1 MLIKKIVNYIKLR
14 RVHKIDVLLPY
25 DPINCKCVFEPL
37 PADNIRVIDG
47 NVPKHNHSLDAID
60 AMRYSMEYFKNKE
73 EKTMEKTMEKRKEY
87 LVTTKK
93 GGVYLVYAYHEKQAV
108 RKVAERIAK
117 NNSIYTGI
125 ITKTEECLDFGEYI
139 SLVNMYTGDAIAYVS
154 QMEFNLGLY
163 GDYENTSITVIS

>member
-1 MLIKKIVNYIKLR
+1 MPIKKIINYIRLR

-47 NVPKHNHSLDAID
+47 NVPKHNHSLNAID

-73 EKTMEKTMEKRKEY
+73 EKTMERKKEY
-87 LVTTKK
+87 LVAMEK
-93 GGVYLVYAYHEKQAV
+93 GDVYLVYAYHEKQAV

-154 QMEFNLGLY
+154 QMEFNVGLY